1 MFSFSQERE
10 RMSKEQYRA
19 AQKLFLLEKLNLDPD
34 SEEKFTSIYFETQ
47 EKVYNKMMSYRKIK
61 RDLYKNDSA
70 DSDECNALIKKMYD
84 IKRDEYNTIN
94 LAVFANAN
102 TAEDATTNDEH
113 DFMSNGFKMKNT
125 GSSMNASGGTY
136 VYMAFAQNPLKNAR
150 RI

>member
-19 AQKLFLLEKLNLDPD
+19 AQKLFLLEKLNLEPN

-70 DSDECNALIKKMYD
+70 DSEECNALIKKMYD
-84 IKRDEYNTIN
+84 IKRDELDIREGMMQELSKIISVDKVLRLPRIEEDFRITMIN
-94 LAVFANAN
+94 KIRGNN
-102 TAEDATTNDEH
+102 N
-113 DFMSNGFKMKNT
+113 
-125 GSSMNASGGTY
+125 
-136 VYMAFAQNPLKNAR
+136 
-150 RI
+150 

>member
-19 AQKLFLLEKLNLDPD
+19 AQKLFLLEKLNLEPN

-47 EKVYNKMMSYRKIK
+47 EKIYNKMISYRKIK

-84 IKRDEYNTIN
+84 IKRDELDIREGMMQELSKIISVDKVLRLPRIEEDFRITMIN
-94 LAVFANAN
+94 KIRGNN
-102 TAEDATTNDEH
+102 N
-113 DFMSNGFKMKNT
+113 
-125 GSSMNASGGTY
+125 
-136 VYMAFAQNPLKNAR
+136 
-150 RI
+150 

>member
-19 AQKLFLLEKLNLDPD
+19 AQKLFLLKKLNLDPN

-47 EKVYNKMMSYRKIK
+47 EEIYNKMMSYRKIK

-84 IKRDEYNTIN
+84 IKRDELDIREGMMQELSKIISVDKVLRLPRIEEDFRITMIN
-94 LAVFANAN
+94 KIRGNN
-102 TAEDATTNDEH
+102 N
-113 DFMSNGFKMKNT
+113 
-125 GSSMNASGGTY
+125 
-136 VYMAFAQNPLKNAR
+136 
-150 RI
+150 

>member
-19 AQKLFLLEKLNLDPD
+19 AQKLFLLEKLNLEPN

-47 EKVYNKMMSYRKIK
+47 EEIYNKMMSYRKIK

-84 IKRDEYNTIN
+84 IKRDELDIREGMMQELSKIISVDKVLRLPRIEEDFRITMIN
-94 LAVFANAN
+94 KIRGNN
-102 TAEDATTNDEH
+102 N
-113 DFMSNGFKMKNT
+113 
-125 GSSMNASGGTY
+125 
-136 VYMAFAQNPLKNAR
+136 
-150 RI
+150 

>member
-19 AQKLFLLEKLNLDPD
+19 AQKLFLLEKLNLEPN

-47 EKVYNKMMSYRKIK
+47 EKIYNKMMSYRKIK

-84 IKRDEYNTIN
+84 IKRDELDIREGMMQEQSKIISVDKVLKLPRIEEDFRITMIN
-94 LAVFANAN
+94 KIRGNN
-102 TAEDATTNDEH
+102 N
-113 DFMSNGFKMKNT
+113 
-125 GSSMNASGGTY
+125 
-136 VYMAFAQNPLKNAR
+136 
-150 RI
+150 

>member
-19 AQKLFLLEKLNLDPD
+19 AQKLFLLEKLNLEPN

-47 EKVYNKMMSYRKIK
+47 EKIYNKMMSYRKIK

-84 IKRDEYNTIN
+84 IKRDELDIREGMMQELSKIISVDKVLRLPRIEEDFRITMIN
-94 LAVFANAN
+94 KIRGNN
-102 TAEDATTNDEH
+102 
-113 DFMSNGFKMKNT
+113 K
-125 GSSMNASGGTY
+125 
-136 VYMAFAQNPLKNAR
+136 
-150 RI
+150 

>member
-10 RMSKEQYRA
+10 RMSIEQYRS

-70 DSDECNALIKKMYD
+70 DSDESNALIKKMYD
-84 IKRDEYNTIN
+84 IKRDELDIREGMMQELSKIISVDKVLRLPRIEEDFRITMIN
-94 LAVFANAN
+94 KFRGNN
-102 TAEDATTNDEH
+102 N
-113 DFMSNGFKMKNT
+113 
-125 GSSMNASGGTY
+125 
-136 VYMAFAQNPLKNAR
+136 
-150 RI
+150 

>member
-19 AQKLFLLEKLNLDPD
+19 AQKLFLLEKLNLEPN

-84 IKRDEYNTIN
+84 IKRDELDIREGMMQELSKIISVDKVLRLPRIEEDFRITMIN
-94 LAVFANAN
+94 KIRGNN
-102 TAEDATTNDEH
+102 N
-113 DFMSNGFKMKNT
+113 
-125 GSSMNASGGTY
+125 
-136 VYMAFAQNPLKNAR
+136 
-150 RI
+150 

>member
-19 AQKLFLLEKLNLDPD
+19 AQKLFLLEKLNLEPN

-61 RDLYKNDSA
+61 RELYKNDSA

-84 IKRDEYNTIN
+84 IKRDELDIREGMMQELLKIISVDKVLRLPRIEEDFRITMIN
-94 LAVFANAN
+94 KIRGNN
-102 TAEDATTNDEH
+102 N
-113 DFMSNGFKMKNT
+113 
-125 GSSMNASGGTY
+125 
-136 VYMAFAQNPLKNAR
+136 
-150 RI
+150 

>member
-19 AQKLFLLEKLNLDPD
+19 AQKLFLLEKLNLDPN

-47 EKVYNKMMSYRKIK
+47 EEIYNKMMSYRKIK

-84 IKRDEYNTIN
+84 IKRDELDIREGMMQELSKIISVDKVLRLPRIEEDFRITMIN
-94 LAVFANAN
+94 KIRGNN
-102 TAEDATTNDEH
+102 N
-113 DFMSNGFKMKNT
+113 
-125 GSSMNASGGTY
+125 
-136 VYMAFAQNPLKNAR
+136 
-150 RI
+150 

>member
-19 AQKLFLLEKLNLDPD
+19 AQKLFLLEKLNLEPN

-47 EKVYNKMMSYRKIK
+47 EKIYNKMMSYRKIK

-84 IKRDEYNTIN
+84 IKRDELDIREGMMQELSKIISVDKVLRLPRIEEDFRITMIN
-94 LAVFANAN
+94 KIRG
-102 TAEDATTNDEH
+102 TN
-113 DFMSNGFKMKNT
+113 N
-125 GSSMNASGGTY
+125 
-136 VYMAFAQNPLKNAR
+136 
-150 RI
+150 